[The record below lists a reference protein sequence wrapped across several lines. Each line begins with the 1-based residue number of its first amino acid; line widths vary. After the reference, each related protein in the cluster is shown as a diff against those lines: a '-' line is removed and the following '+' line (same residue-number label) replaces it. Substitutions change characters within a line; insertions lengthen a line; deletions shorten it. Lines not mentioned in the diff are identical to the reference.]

1 MITMYNFFSIEIL
14 RNESVLQFSSHTF
27 PFVRIDSFERYF
39 LAGIAGLACP
49 FFLGRVSHFGLVTEP
64 DLNFLTT

>member
-1 MITMYNFFSIEIL
+1 MITLYNFFSIEML
-14 RNESVLQFSSHTF
+14 RNETVLQFSSHT
-27 PFVRIDSFERYF
+27 FVRIDSFERYF
-39 LAGIAGLACP
+39 LSGIVSLACP